1 MSDQSNQINNPMLCD
16 VESGICSIPE
26 SNLGINENGL
36 AAEQKPIKI
45 VYFTDPIC
53 SSCWGIEPQ
62 LRKLKLAY
70 GYIFDIDYKMGGLL
84 PDWTYQ
90 SGQINKASDVAHH
103 WEEVSVYYDMPID
116 GNIWLEDPL
125 HSSYPPSIVFI
136 AAAFQS
142 KEKAV
147 AMLRELREMVFLKKK
162 NITKW
167 EHLRE
172 AAIQSKLDI
181 DQLKTDYEG
190 SAILRFKEDLAYAN
204 SLGVRGFPTFIFA
217 NADGVQEKL
226 YGAKPFE
233 DFENIILKLAPMA
246 QVRRYKTDWNSLF
259 TIYPTLSSREFA
271 ELSNMKRSESDNL
284 LQALFEQGRIG
295 KYEIGNGKIWFRI

>member
-1 MSDQSNQINNPMLCD
+1 MSDQSIQINNPMLCD

-26 SNLGINENGL
+26 SNSGINENRL

-45 VYFTDPIC
+45 IYFTDPIC

-70 GYIFDIDYKMGGLL
+70 GHIFDIDYKMGGLL

-103 WEEVSVYYDMPID
+103 WDEVSVYYDMPID

-125 HSSYPPSIVFI
+125 HSSYPPSIALI

-167 EHLRE
+167 ENLRE
-172 AAIQSKLDI
+172 AAIKSMLDI

-217 NADGVQEKL
+217 NTDGVQEKL

-246 QVRRYKTDWNSLF
+246 QERSYKTDWNSLF

-271 ELSNMKRSESDNL
+271 ELSNLKRSESDNL

-295 KYEIGNGKIWFRI
+295 KYEIENGKIWNSI